1 MTARPKNGRSPNMA
15 ASERIGTDE
24 PAFGFSTR
32 AIHHGYDPA
41 HHSRAVSHPIHMT
54 STFAFDSVAELDAVA
69 ALGGKLY
76 GREFNPTT
84 ALLESRLANLEGA
97 EDAVVLASGMAA
109 FGALVLS
116 LLSQDDEL
124 IVHRTLYSNTTTMTE
139 QGLPRFGIKT
149 IPVDLNDPANLDT
162 VLTSRSR

>member
-1 MTARPKNGRSPNMA
+1 MA

-162 VLTSRSR
+162 VLTSRSRAV

>member
-1 MTARPKNGRSPNMA
+1 MRPWRSRLEANPQAMTARAKMGDLQTMS
-15 ASERIGTDE
+15 ASERIATDG
-24 PAFGFSTR
+24 PGFGFSTR

-84 ALLESRLANLEGA
+84 ALLETRLANLEGA
-97 EDAVVLASGMAA
+97 EDAAVLASGMAA
-109 FGALVLS
+109 FGA
-116 LLSQDDEL
+116 
-124 IVHRTLYSNTTTMTE
+124 
-139 QGLPRFGIKT
+139 
-149 IPVDLNDPANLDT
+149 
-162 VLTSRSR
+162 